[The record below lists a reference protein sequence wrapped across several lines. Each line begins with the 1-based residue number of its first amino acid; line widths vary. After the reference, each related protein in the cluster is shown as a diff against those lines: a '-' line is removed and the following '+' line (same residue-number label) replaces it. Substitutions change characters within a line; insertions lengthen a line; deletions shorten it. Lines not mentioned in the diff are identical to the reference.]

1 MEEAMNGTSDGSIDR
16 HEQQEQLRQDGGI
29 INYNLYNKMK
39 ILINYNILLHVT
51 SDVSGNERLMVG

>member
-1 MEEAMNGTSDGSIDR
+1 MEEAMNGTSDSSIDR
-16 HEQQEQLRQDGGI
+16 HEQQDGGK

-51 SDVSGNERLMVG
+51 SDVSGNERLMVR

>member
-1 MEEAMNGTSDGSIDR
+1 MNVTSDGSIDR

>member
-1 MEEAMNGTSDGSIDR
+1 MNGTSDGSIDS
-16 HEQQEQLRQDGGI
+16 HEQQELLRQDGGI
-29 INYNLYNKMK
+29 INYNLHNKMN